1 MKRKFKTMDANEA
14 VANVAYRASE
24 VIAIYPI
31 TPSSPMGEWADQWSS
46 ENVPNAWGSVPHVV
60 EMQSEG
66 GAAGAVHGALQT
78 GSLSTTFTASQG
90 LLLMIPNMNKI
101 AGELTPAVFHV
112 TARTLATH
120 ALSIFGDHSDVMF
133 CRATGWAM
141 LCSNSVQEA
150 MDLALIAHA
159 ASLETRIPFLHFF
172 DGFRTSHEVNKI
184 EMLTEDDMRAML
196 NMDRIIEH
204 RRRALS
210 PDHPVLRGTAQNPD
224 VFFQIRETA
233 NSYYDVCPA
242 KVQATMNKFAEVVG
256 RSYHLFDYVGAP
268 DAERV
273 IVMMGSGAEAAHE
286 TVEYLTARGEKVGL
300 LKVRLYRPFCVKS
313 FMEALPR
320 TVRQIAVLDRT
331 KESGAIGEPLYLDV
345 VNAIHEGIS
354 KGYVA
359 PDAFVRGPL
368 ASPRGA
374 DERVRPYTI
383 VGGRYGLSSKEFTPA
398 MVKAVYDNLKQSQPK
413 DHFTIGIQDDV
424 SHTSLDYDAAFSTEP
439 DSVVRALFYGLGAD
453 GTVGANKNSIKI
465 IGENT
470 NNYGQG
476 YFVYDSKKS
485 GAMTVSHLRFG
496 PQPIRSS
503 YLVSKANFIACH
515 QWIFLERYDMLS
527 ALVPGGVFLVNSPFD
542 RSEVWDHLPREVQ
555 SQLIGKK
562 ARLYAIDAYKVA
574 QEAGMGS
581 RTNTI
586 MQVCFFAISKVLP
599 RDEAIE
605 AIRESI
611 RHTYGRKGE
620 DVVQKNMQ
628 AVDASLAHLF
638 EVKIPDSVS
647 SKSEIPDSF
656 PGAPKFEHDVLGTI
670 YAGRGDELPV
680 SAFSCDGTFPTG
692 TSKWEKRNLALE
704 IPAWDS
710 KICIQCGKCAM
721 VCPHAVIRIKVYDSK
736 ELESAPKTFKA
747 CDARDKEWAGMKYTI
762 QVAPED
768 CTGCGVCVDVCPVKN
783 KSEVRLKAINMVPQ
797 PPLRAPESENWDFFL
812 KIPELDRRKIKVGTI
827 RQQQVQEPLFEFSGA
842 CSGCGETPYLKLVS
856 QLFGDRAIVANAT
869 GCSSIY
875 GGNLPTTPW
884 AKNAE
889 GRGPAWSNS
898 LFEDNA
904 EFGLGFRVSI
914 DKQTEFAHELLH
926 RVAGSIGEELVTAI
940 LNAKQKDESD
950 IYEQR
955 QRIDLLKE
963 KLATLNS
970 ADAKQ
975 LLSVVDMLV
984 KKSVW
989 IVGGDGWAYDIGYGG
1004 LDHVL
1009 ASGRNVNILVLDTE
1023 VYSNTGGQAS
1033 KSTPRAAV
1041 AKFAAGGKPGPKK
1054 DLGLMAMTYG
1064 NVYVASVAMGAKD
1077 EHTLKA
1083 FLEAEAYDGTS
1094 IIIAYSHCI
1103 AHGIDM
1109 TTAMTDQKVAVESGQ
1124 WLLYRYNP
1132 ERAVAGENP
1141 LALDSRAPTRK
1152 VQEYLLQQTR
1162 FKMLTK
1168 SKPEDAQRLWKLAQ
1182 QDVESRYR
1190 MYEYMASRKTES
1202 AAAAKESAEKPP
1214 LPAKPVPAGAAK

>member
-1 MKRKFKTMDANEA
+1 VAAGIWGIKMSRKFKTMDANEA
-14 VANVAYRASE
+14 VAHVAYRVSE

-31 TPSSPMGEWADQWSS
+31 TPSSPMGEWADQWAS
-46 ENVPNAWGSVPHVV
+46 ETVPNAWGSVPHVI

-78 GSLSTTFTASQG
+78 GSLATTFTASQG

-101 AGELTPAVFHV
+101 AGELTPAAFHV
-112 TARTLATH
+112 TARTIATH

-133 CRATGWAM
+133 CRTTGWAM

-150 MDLALIAHA
+150 EDLALIAHA
-159 ASLETRIPFLHFF
+159 ATLDTRIPFLHFF

-184 EMLTEDDMRAML
+184 EMLDDADMRAMINL
-196 NMDRIIEH
+196 DRVIEH

-233 NSYYDVCPA
+233 NPFYDAAPA
-242 KVQATMNKFAEVVG
+242 KVQAAMNKFAEITG
-256 RSYHLFDYVGAP
+256 RQYHLFDYVGAP

-273 IVMMGSGAEAAHE
+273 IVMMGSGAEVAHE
-286 TVEYLTARGEKVGL
+286 TIDYLNAHGEKAGL
-300 LKVRLYRPFCVKS
+300 LKVHLYRPFCVKS
-313 FMEALPR
+313 FLEALPK

-331 KESGAIGEPLYLDV
+331 KECGAISEPLYQDV
-345 VNAIHEGIS
+345 VNAIQEGIAR
-354 KGYVA
+354 KYAV
-359 PDAFVRGPL
+359 PDAFVRG
-368 ASPRGA
+368 ADAVRG
-374 DERVRPYTI
+374 TI

-398 MVKAVYDNLKQSQPK
+398 MVKAVYDNLKKPEPQIK
-413 DHFTIGIQDDV
+413 DHFTVGINDDV
-424 SHTSLDYDAAFSTEP
+424 THTSLDYDASFSTEP
-439 DSVVRALFYGLGAD
+439 DSVIRAMFYGLGAD

-470 NNYGQG
+470 SNYAQG

-515 QWIFLERYDMLS
+515 QWIFLERYDMLNS
-527 ALVPGGVFLVNSPFD
+527 LVEGGVFLLNSPYGKD
-542 RSEVWDHLPREVQ
+542 EVWDHLPREVQ
-555 SQLIGKK
+555 QQLIAKK
-562 ARLYAIDAYKVA
+562 ARFYAIDAYQVA
-574 QEAGMGS
+574 RDAGMGS
-581 RTNTI
+581 RMNVI

-599 RDEAIE
+599 GDDAIE

-611 RHTYGRKGE
+611 RHTYGKKGE
-620 DVVQKNMQ
+620 EVVQKNMH
-628 AVDASLAHLF
+628 AVDETLAHLF
-638 EVKIPDSVS
+638 EVKIPASVT
-647 SKSEIPDSF
+647 SKIEIPGVF
-656 PGAPKFEHDVLGTI
+656 PGAPKFERDVLGAI
-670 YAGRGDELPV
+670 YAGKGDELPV
-680 SAFSCDGTFPTG
+680 SAFSCDGTFPTA
-692 TSKWEKRNLALE
+692 TARWEKRNLALE

-736 ELESAPKTFKA
+736 ELEGAPATYKS

-768 CTGCGVCVDVCPVKN
+768 CTGCGICVDICPVKN

-797 PPLRAPESENWDFFL
+797 PPLRVPESENWNFFL
-812 KIPELDRRKIKVGTI
+812 NLPELDRRKIKPGAI

-842 CSGCGETPYLKLVS
+842 CAGCGETPYIKLVS

-884 AKNAE
+884 AKNAD

-904 EFGLGFRVSI
+904 EFGLGFRVSV
-914 DKQTEFAHELLH
+914 DKQTEYARELLK
-926 RVAGSIGEELVTAI
+926 RLDVMVGDDLVQAI

-955 QRIDLLKE
+955 QRVDILKE
-963 KLATLNS
+963 RLQKIS
-970 ADAKQ
+970 SPDARQ
-975 LLSVVDMLV
+975 LRAVVDMLV
-984 KKSVW
+984 KKSIW
-989 IVGGDGWAYDIGYGG
+989 IIGGDGWAYDIGYGG

-1009 ASGRNVNILVLDTE
+1009 ASGRNVNLLVLDTE

-1033 KSTPRAAV
+1033 KSTPRGAV

-1064 NVYVASVAMGAKD
+1064 NVYVASVALGAKD

-1083 FLEAEAYDGTS
+1083 FLEAEAYDGPS
-1094 IIIAYSHCI
+1094 IIIAYSSCI

-1109 TTAMTDQKVAVESGQ
+1109 STSMSDQKVAVESGQ
-1124 WLLYRYNP
+1124 WLLYRFNP
-1132 ERAVAGENP
+1132 EREAVGENP
-1141 LALDSRAPTRK
+1141 LQLDSRAPTRK

-1168 SKPEDAQRLWKLAQ
+1168 SRPEEAEKLWAAAQTDA
-1182 QDVESRYR
+1182 EHRYR
-1190 MYEYMASRKTES
+1190 MYEYMASRKTQPEE
-1202 AAAAKESAEKPP
+1202 KKAEVK
-1214 LPAKPVPAGAAK
+1214 PAKAAPAK